1 MAHHRMCEVATMDE
15 LERST
20 PEPDEAR
27 GKSRTAIL
35 ILASLLSATVL
46 MAPAAAAAL
55 AFTTEANANAQ
66 IRDISDPN
74 QISVIASNEVQ
85 APPDQALIDISAPL
99 SLPVGGATLSALATF
114 RSVVITTSSG
124 GIIAFG
130 TAEAT
135 TIIDPLLVT
144 PVVLP
149 GAFAEFLLQFDSGNA
164 PMAVAWSANMHV
176 RGAGVTFDHGRS
188 GGVLFGPAEG
198 EDFGVAGAFFN
209 SPPPADVTRSFAG
222 VVKPN
227 RTIHFSVDVENF
239 FQDPVNLSTNFRDSR
254 LDFTFTATPV
264 PGPSPLLLLVGG
276 LAATALVYG
285 RMFTAK

>member
-1 MAHHRMCEVATMDE
+1 MSGRVRAYIAVR
-15 LERST
+15 LSLW
-20 PEPDEAR
+20 
-27 GKSRTAIL
+27 I
-35 ILASLLSATVL
+35 ASLLSATVL
-46 MAPAAAAAL
+46 MAPAAASAL
-55 AFTTEANANAQ
+55 AFTTSAVAEAQ
-66 IRDISDPN
+66 IRDIGDPN

-85 APPDQALIDISAPL
+85 APPDQAALIDISAPL

-149 GAFAEFLLQFDSGNA
+149 GGFAEFLLQFDSRNA
-164 PMAVAWSANMHV
+164 PMTVAFSATMHV
-176 RGAGVTFDHGRS
+176 RGAAVTFDHGRS

-222 VVKPN
+222 VVNPN

-264 PGPSPLLLLVGG
+264 PGPSPLLLLMGE
-276 LAATALVYG
+276 LAAIALIYG
-285 RMFTAK
+285 RMFTAKRRS